1 MPDGGKPVDQ
11 NSRECGTCEGE
22 TDILDAFIYMKK
34 RDSEHNKKGSSR
46 IDSQNTGI
54 RNGIPG
60 DGLHER
66 TGNTQSG
73 TCEDTENRTRDPCLD
88 HVAIKTALAQM
99 KKTPDHSLKAYG
111 FCSAGYRGQNTEG
124 QATQTDDTGE
134 KEPVLFHLIFS

>member
-11 NSRECGTCEGE
+11 NSRECGTSEGE

-46 IDSQNTGI
+46 IDTQNAGI
-54 RNGIPG
+54 SNGISG
-60 DGLHER
+60 DGLHESA
-66 TGNTQSG
+66 GDTQSG
-73 TCEDTENRTRDPCLD
+73 TCENTKNRTRDPCLD